1 MGCDRV
7 ERSIFSGDLGKGVF
21 RRRGLERLWRS
32 EVKKQFRKIRS
43 LERFFLGGLEGEW
56 DAEITMWIGF
66 AGGFGAWFFQEWEFL
81 RAIY

>member
-32 EVKKQFRKIRS
+32 EVKKQF
-43 LERFFLGGLEGEW
+43 FLGGLEGEW

-66 AGGFGAWFFQEWEFL
+66 VGGFGAWFFQEWEFL